1 MTVLKFR
8 RRRPYGSDVALAE
21 PAGRRAEAAAPLIR
35 GPLERS
41 MAIMKTKIATAVS
54 GSKVQDAARELE
66 RDLRLQLDGAR
77 PALVMAFAS
86 TQQPLEELAP
96 LLVERFAGATVL
108 CASTAGE
115 LTERGDG
122 KRSVCAVAVAGDLEV
137 RAGIGVGLKADPEK
151 AVRAALGDAPKS
163 LEGKPHRTALVLL
176 DPLSGNGEEATL
188 IAASILGEDIRLAGG
203 AAGDDL
209 KMARTTVSCGAHA
222 ASDAIV
228 TAILYSRAPLG
239 VGVCHGH
246 EPISDALTVTRAD
259 GATVREIDGRPAWDV
274 WVEKTRAAAARIG
287 LDPTKIPDDEV
298 ISFLLRYEAGL
309 ASGGEYKIRAPLSR
323 GADGSL
329 SFACAI
335 PEGSRI
341 RVTESVPERQIDS
354 AREAARRA
362 RAQLG
367 AEPAGAIVFDCI
379 CRNLILGDRFAAAVR
394 GISEELGG
402 APLAGFET
410 YGEIALDAGDLS
422 GFHNTTT
429 VVLAFP
435 Q

>member
-1 MTVLKFR
+1 
-8 RRRPYGSDVALAE
+8 
-21 PAGRRAEAAAPLIR
+21 
-35 GPLERS
+35 
-41 MAIMKTKIATAVS
+41 MKTTIATAAAQ
-54 GSKVQDAARELE
+54 GSAADAASALERELKNK
-66 RDLRLQLDGAR
+66 LGGAK

-86 TQQPLEELAP
+86 TEQPLETLAP
-96 LLVERFAGATVL
+96 RLTEHFGGAVVL

-115 LTERGDG
+115 FTERGDA
-122 KRSVCAVAVAGDLEV
+122 KKSVSAVAIAGDFQV
-137 RAGIGVGLKADPEK
+137 RAGIGTGLKADPEK
-151 AVRAALGDAPKS
+151 AVRTAIAQLPKELGGFK
-163 LEGKPHRTALVLL
+163 HRTAIVLL

-188 IAASILGEDIRLAGG
+188 IAASLLGDDIRLAGG

-209 KMARTTVSCGAHA
+209 QMARTTVSCGFEVAN
-222 ASDAIV
+222 DAIV
-228 TAILYSRAPLG
+228 AAVIYSNAPLG

-246 EPISDALTVTRAD
+246 QPISEPLAVTSAD
-259 GATVREIDGRPAWDV
+259 GATVKQIDGRPAWDV
-274 WVEKTRAAAARIG
+274 WQEKTRGAASKVG
-287 LDPTKIPDDEV
+287 LDPAALPEGQE

-335 PEGSRI
+335 PQGAKI

-367 AEPAGAIVFDCI
+367 ATPAGAIVFDCI
-379 CRNLILGDRFAAAVR
+379 CRNLILGDRFATAVR